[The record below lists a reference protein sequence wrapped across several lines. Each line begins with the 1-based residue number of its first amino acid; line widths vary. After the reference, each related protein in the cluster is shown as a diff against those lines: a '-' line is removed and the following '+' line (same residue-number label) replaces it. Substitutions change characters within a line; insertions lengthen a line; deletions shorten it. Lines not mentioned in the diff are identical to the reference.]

1 LTSAAAA
8 DDHDEIRPGA
18 AAHGDAHQDTL
29 MLQREAERRWTR
41 LPEAQRAQ
49 RASRAAPATTAGP
62 QPLDQVGRWGALTEL
77 DEYAIHASL
86 LPTGRILIF
95 GRQPERSDGTRE
107 NVGSA
112 LLFDPTGRA
121 EPEWVRPPPVE
132 DTNGDGRVDD
142 RDDPAAIYCAGQS
155 LLADGRVFL
164 AGGNLAEPGEGR
176 PGYSGRVH
184 TFLFDPWTK
193 TWEVGPQMNRGRWY
207 PSQVKLPTGEIAIVS
222 GLDEDGQGTHNPEV
236 EIYRPEAGGA
246 GRLEAMPAGDKE
258 LSLYPNLFLL
268 PEGNVLLAGPRDND
282 SHLLDPTMRG
292 PDRPQNSGWTAFQQQ
307 PSVKHMG
314 GAAVL
319 LPRAGAFG
327 GVNEVLLMGGG
338 DSDGGGYELARPT
351 VEHLD
356 AAARPEPAWSH
367 GGADDFNQARFY
379 PNVVLLPDDGMVAV
393 GGGSGTDDRPGGY
406 GNYHLEDPAPTEL
419 KRVELRRPGE
429 EGWRLGAA
437 QQEWRT
443 YHSVALLLPDGR
455 VLSAGDD
462 FHEGPDPDQ
471 PVPDGVRRDSAEV
484 YTPPYLFDGSQ
495 AAPRPQI
502 EDAPARV
509 GHGTTFGV
517 RAPQAG
523 GAPDRRVARAV
534 LVAPAAVTHSVDM
547 NQRVVPLR
555 ITETIP
561 GEGVN
566 VVAPP
571 STAVAPPGYYLLFLV
586 DESGTPSTARW
597 VQVLPGAQGGPP
609 VTAPDPPVK
618 PEPPAEPEPDH
629 SGPTPPPPAPAPSPA
644 PGLAPPTSAV
654 VAPPASSRFPAKL
667 KVRRAR
673 VDDGRLDLLLRIT
686 GRADGRVK
694 IAYRASGETFDFTAR
709 IEDGTIRVDRRIPA
723 DQRDIDTGIVTIE
736 YAGNDRVR
744 PTEVH
749 LRAADQ
755 RAELERGELSIED
768 GRLRAEGRIAG
779 RARGLVRLRLGYED
793 ERGEAAFWYGRAR
806 IEDGRWRVSAQLPAT
821 ARGGGYLTIAFTGYL
836 RARGGAMRG
845 EQDAKQ
851 VLAGE

>member
-1 LTSAAAA
+1 
-8 DDHDEIRPGA
+8 
-18 AAHGDAHQDTL
+18 

-86 LPTGRILIF
+86 LPTGKILIF
-95 GRQPERSDGTRE
+95 GRQPERPDGTRE

-112 LLFDPTGRA
+112 LLFDPTGRG
-121 EPEWVRPPPVE
+121 ESEWVRPPPVE

-176 PGYSGRVH
+176 PVYSGRVH

-207 PSQVKLPTGEIAIVS
+207 PSQVKLPTGEIAIVA
-222 GLDEDGQGTHNPEV
+222 GLDEDGQGTHNPEA
-236 EIYRPEAGGA
+236 EIYMPDEAGGA

-292 PDRPQNSGWTAFQQQ
+292 PDRPQNSGWTAFRQQ

-319 LPRAGAFG
+319 VPRAGAFG

-419 KRVELRRPGE
+419 KRVELRRPGQ

-462 FHEGPDPDQ
+462 LHEGPDPYQ

-484 YTPPYLFDGSQ
+484 YTPPYLFDGDRD
-495 AAPRPQI
+495 APRPQI

-509 GHGTTFGV
+509 GHGTMFGV
-517 RAPQAG
+517 RTPQAG
-523 GAPDRRVARAV
+523 DPARGVARAV

-586 DESGTPSTARW
+586 DERGTPSTARW

-609 VTAPDPPVK
+609 VTAPDPPAD
-618 PEPPAEPEPDH
+618 PEPPAEPEPGH
-629 SGPTPPPPAPAPSPA
+629 SEPPPSPA

>member
-1 LTSAAAA
+1 
-8 DDHDEIRPGA
+8 
-18 AAHGDAHQDTL
+18 
-29 MLQREAERRWTR
+29 MLQREAERRWER

-49 RASRAAPATTAGP
+49 RASSAAPATTAGS
-62 QPLDQVGRWGALTEL
+62 QALDQVGEWGALTEL

-95 GRQPERSDGTRE
+95 GRQPERPDGTRE

-142 RDDPAAIYCAGQS
+142 RDEPAAIYCAGQS

-164 AGGNLAEPGEGR
+164 AGGNLADPGEGR
-176 PGYSGRVH
+176 PQYSGRVH

-193 TWEVGPQMNRGRWY
+193 TWEVGPPMNRGRWY

-222 GLDEDGQGTHNPEV
+222 GWDEKGQGTHNPEV

-246 GRLEAMPAGDKE
+246 GRLEAMPAGYKE

-268 PEGNVLLAGPRDND
+268 PEGNVLLAGPHDND
-282 SHLLDPTMRG
+282 SNLLDPTMRG
-292 PDRPQNSGWTAFQQQ
+292 PDHPQNSGWTSFQQQ

-319 LPRAGAFG
+319 VPRKGAFG
-327 GVNEVLLMGGG
+327 GVNEVLLMGGV
-338 DSDGGGYELARPT
+338 DSDIVGYQLARPT

-356 AAARPEPAWSH
+356 VAAQPEPAWSH
-367 GGADDFNQARFY
+367 SGADDFNQARFY
-379 PNVVLLPDDGMVAV
+379 PNVVLLPDNGMVAV
-393 GGGSGTDDRPGGY
+393 GGGSGTDGRPGGR
-406 GNYHLEDPAPTEL
+406 GNYHLEDPPPTEL

-462 FHEGPDPDQ
+462 FHEGPYPDQ

-502 EDAPARV
+502 EAAPARV
-509 GHGTTFGV
+509 GHGTAFGV
-517 RAPQAG
+517 RTPQAG
-523 GAPDRRVARAV
+523 DPARGVASAV

-571 STAVAPPGYYLLFLV
+571 TTAVAPPGYYLLFLV
-586 DESGTPSTARW
+586 DERGTPSTARW
-597 VQVLPGAQGGPP
+597 VQVLPGAQAGPP
-609 VTAPDPPVK
+609 VTAPDPPVDPD
-618 PEPPAEPEPDH
+618 PEPPAEPEPGH
-629 SGPTPPPPAPAPSPA
+629 SGPTPPPPAPPPAPSPA
-644 PGLAPPTSAV
+644 PGPAPPTSAPAPA
-654 VAPPASSRFPAKL
+654 VAPPFTLSSRFPAKL
-667 KVRRAR
+667 KVLRAR
-673 VDDGRLDLLLRIT
+673 VDGGRLDLLLRIT

-723 DQRDIDTGIVTIE
+723 DQRDIETGIVTIE

-744 PTEVH
+744 PTEVR

-806 IEDGRWRVSAQLPAT
+806 IEDGRWRISAQLPAT
-821 ARGGGYLTIAFTGYL
+821 ARGGGHLTIAFTGYL